1 MIAISTSEGS
11 FEPVGARRARS
22 NLHTTVSRCHPAQAW
37 LAAQPRPTSPLS
49 ASVTAN
55 WSVSPRRVLEVRGNV
70 GGIALTQIRETIAVL
85 LDIS

>member
-1 MIAISTSEGS
+1 
-11 FEPVGARRARS
+11 
-22 NLHTTVSRCHPAQAW
+22 
-37 LAAQPRPTSPLS
+37 
-49 ASVTAN
+49 VTAI